1 MAMTPPVSL
10 SEVAVCLQITH
21 PPNTLSLGSN
31 SFLVPFR
38 QECRNGLDLQHRTLE
53 ITLNQIITSSRQR
66 LLFTKKIKGF
76 ESLRLLSFL
85 QKEKPL
91 EYSVGL
97 GYCYSCSAI
106 LH

>member
-66 LLFTKKIKGF
+66 SLFTKKIKGF
-76 ESLRLLSFL
+76 ESLRTS
-85 QKEKPL
+85 
-91 EYSVGL
+91 
-97 GYCYSCSAI
+97 
-106 LH
+106 